1 MSILMSFFWF
11 SFINTS
17 LSCLLFLF
25 FSLFNFDFTIF
36 SLCYSIKYLG
46 KPKLWSSTIG
56 QFGKTAFTAE
66 FLTVANTLSM
76 YWSKNTQPTKY
87 IYDYWNNQFYVYVSG
102 QAIFQDNSRQ
112 NVAIGTE
119 DKSMVTTY
127 GKEIVA

>member
-1 MSILMSFFWF
+1 MRKISKQIFQGQRNSHHVYFNVFFWF

-76 YWSKNTQPTKY
+76 YWSKNTQPTN
-87 IYDYWNNQFYVYVSG
+87 IYMIIETISSMFMYLDRLF
-102 QAIFQDNSRQ
+102 SR
-112 NVAIGTE
+112 
-119 DKSMVTTY
+119 TTPDRMLR
-127 GKEIVA
+127 